1 MVAVKE
7 WLKDLRREKGLSQ
20 EETAKCLG
28 VSQQYLSLIE
38 QGKRQRKIS
47 LDLAL
52 KIAKLFDVSVDFV
65 LKHEQED
72 ERKDEEGN
80 QG

>member
-1 MVAVKE
+1 MKVKE
-7 WLKDLRREKGLSQ
+7 WLRDLRKEKGLSQ
-20 EETAKCLG
+20 VETAKSLG

-38 QGKRQRKIS
+38 QGQRQRKLS

-65 LKHEQED
+65 LKHE
-72 ERKDEEGN
+72 KEEEE
-80 QG
+80 